1 LSTNSAQPSIAHPG
15 GISITKADSEKS
27 SNRTIFDQKCVT
39 CGTWMDRIENKNKNA
54 AITVTYSCP
63 ECGLSYTVDE

>member
-1 LSTNSAQPSIAHPG
+1 
-15 GISITKADSEKS
+15 
-27 SNRTIFDQKCVT
+27 
-39 CGTWMDRIENKNKNA
+39 MDRIENKNKNA